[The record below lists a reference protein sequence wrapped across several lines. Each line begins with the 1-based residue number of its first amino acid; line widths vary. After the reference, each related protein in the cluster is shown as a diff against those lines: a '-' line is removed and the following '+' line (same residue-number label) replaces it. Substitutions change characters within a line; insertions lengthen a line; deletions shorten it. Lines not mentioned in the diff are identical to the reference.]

1 LESRRLRNGLFALLL
16 LVLLSVVG
24 ILVWQAWNRPAVV
37 QYDNLKYIQLLR
49 TACSSQREDQLEGV
63 RRAVS
68 ERRQSGQM
76 SDAEWEEFEKIF
88 ALARQGDWHSADR
101 QAYRLEQGQLS
112 RRRP

>member
-1 LESRRLRNGLFALLL
+1 MESRRLRNGFLGLAF
-16 LVLLSVVG
+16 VVIFGVAG
-24 ILVWQAWNRPAVV
+24 ILAWQAWNRPAVV

-88 ALARQGDWHSADR
+88 AIARQGDWHSADR
-101 QAYRLEQGQLS
+101 QAYRLEQGQLN

>member
-1 LESRRLRNGLFALLL
+1 LLGVSGFL
-16 LVLLSVVG
+16 A
-24 ILVWQAWNRPAVV
+24 WQAWNRPAVV

-63 RRAVS
+63 HRAVS
-68 ERRQSGQM
+68 ARRNSGQM

-88 ALARQGDWHSADR
+88 AIDRQGDWQLADR
-101 QAYRLEQGQLS
+101 QAYRLEQGQLN

>member
-1 LESRRLRNGLFALLL
+1 MESRRLRNGLLGLAFVALIGFAG
-16 LVLLSVVG
+16 VLA
-24 ILVWQAWNRPAVV
+24 WQAWNRPAVV

-49 TACSSQREDQLEGV
+49 TACSSQREDYLEGV

-88 ALARQGDWHSADR
+88 AIARQGDWHSADR
-101 QAYRLEQGQLS
+101 QAYRLEQGQLN